1 VVWCASTASMTPGLG
16 GMVQQGAD
24 VRRGLMDSHMA
35 GEPCGVVVGSPSE
48 RLCFIIISYIWVGGK
63 WWITGA

>member
-1 VVWCASTASMTPGLG
+1 VVWCASTASMTLGLG

-35 GEPCGVVVGSPSE
+35 GEPSGPVALLLVVLVSGFTS
-48 RLCFIIISYIWVGGK
+48 L
-63 WWITGA
+63 